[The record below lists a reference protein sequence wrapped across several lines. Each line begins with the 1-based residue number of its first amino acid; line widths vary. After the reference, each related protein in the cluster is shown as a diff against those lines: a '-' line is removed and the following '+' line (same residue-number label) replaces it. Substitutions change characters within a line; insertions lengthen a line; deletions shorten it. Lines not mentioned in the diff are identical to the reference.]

1 MTDQSAGGARL
12 TPAGSGNEL
21 LVRLLSALALAAIAL
36 IGAIFGGWAAAIVLA
51 VVTAI
56 FHLEWVS
63 LTDRAAFPGAVFT
76 VALVLAIAMT
86 AMGLVI
92 GGLTLVALAI
102 AFSALTLSVWRPLG
116 VAYAAML
123 GVGLL
128 VLRLTPGG
136 LQAVLVV
143 LAIVWATDTG
153 AYFAGRAIGGAKL
166 APQISPN
173 KTQAG
178 AIGGLLLGVVAGIV
192 VAILAGIPVTAPLVV
207 IAAVLSVVSQ
217 AGDLFESWVKR
228 MFGAKDSGTIIP
240 GHGGLMDRVD
250 GLATAAGAAA
260 IIGWLHAGANVSV
273 GLLQW

>member
-1 MTDQSAGGARL
+1 M
-12 TPAGSGNEL
+12 TPAGKGNEL
-21 LVRLLSALALAAIAL
+21 AVRLISAIALAAIAL
-36 IGAIFGGWAAAIVLA
+36 IGAVLGGWATAIVLA

-56 FHLEWVS
+56 FHLEWVR
-63 LTDRAAFPGAVFT
+63 LTDGTPFPGAVFT
-76 VALVLAIAMT
+76 VGLVVAIAMT

-92 GGLTLVALAI
+92 GGLILVALAI
-102 AFSALTLSVWRPLG
+102 GFSALTLSPWRPLG

-123 GVGLL
+123 GIGLL
-128 VLRLTPGG
+128 VLRLTPEG
-136 LQAVLVV
+136 LPAVLVV
-143 LAIVWATDTG
+143 MAVVWATDTG
-153 AYFAGRAIGGAKL
+153 AFFAGRGIGGPKL

-178 AIGGLLLGVVAGIV
+178 ALGGLIVGVIVGVVVAALLN
-192 VAILAGIPVTAPLVV
+192 VAISAPLV
-207 IAAVLSVVSQ
+207 IVLILLSLVSQ

-228 MFGAKDSGTIIP
+228 TFGAKDSGTIIP

-250 GLATAAGAAA
+250 GLATAAGVAA